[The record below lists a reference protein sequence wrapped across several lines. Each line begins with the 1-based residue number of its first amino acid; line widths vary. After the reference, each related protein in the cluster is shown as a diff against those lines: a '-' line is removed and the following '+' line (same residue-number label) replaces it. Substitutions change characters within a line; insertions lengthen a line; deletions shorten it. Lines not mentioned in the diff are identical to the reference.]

1 MTQFSS
7 RTSRFDIRI
16 PSHVRETVEMAASL
30 EGRSFTDFQI
40 AAMLEKAEKVISTH
54 TRIELTLKDQAA
66 LAEVLRTQSCEEP
79 TEFMKRIASEYWD
92 RVKSV

>member
-16 PSHVRETVEMAASL
+16 PASL
-30 EGRSFTDFQI
+30 EGRSFTDFLI

>member
-16 PSHVRETVEMAASL
+16 PSHVR
-30 EGRSFTDFQI
+30 
-40 AAMLEKAEKVISTH
+40 EKAEKVISTH

>member
-30 EGRSFTDFQI
+30 EGRSFTDFLI
-40 AAMLEKAEKVISTH
+40 AAMLEKAEKVIAA
-54 TRIELTLKDQAA
+54 TL
-66 LAEVLRTQSCEEP
+66 
-79 TEFMKRIASEYWD
+79 EYIPAIQPEA
-92 RVKSV
+92 

>member
-30 EGRSFTDFQI
+30 EGRSFTDFLI
-40 AAMLEKAEKVISTH
+40 AAMLEKAEKVISIH
-54 TRIELTLKDQAA
+54 TRIELTLKDQA
-66 LAEVLRTQSCEEP
+66 LRTQSCEEP
-79 TEFMKRIASEYWD
+79 TEFMKRIASEYRD
-92 RVKSV
+92 KVKSV